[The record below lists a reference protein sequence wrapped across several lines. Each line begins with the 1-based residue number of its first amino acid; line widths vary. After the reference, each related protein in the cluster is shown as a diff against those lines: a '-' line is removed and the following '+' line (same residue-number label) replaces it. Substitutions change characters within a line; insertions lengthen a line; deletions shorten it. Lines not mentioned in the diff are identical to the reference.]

1 MRKFEFI
8 ENLDREEF
16 NSLALERGSEVKA
29 HFLGSYEWGE
39 VMARRHRKPHY
50 AGVYEYTDG
59 PADGPDRAGKKLVAT
74 AMILERSLIAGYTY
88 FYIPRGFTMD
98 YSDRELLRF
107 ITESLKKMGKKHK
120 ALYFKI
126 DPDIKLH
133 DIDIDGNEVPGVNN
147 AALAGYLQHLGYKQK
162 PLNYAFENEQPRFTF
177 RIPLDGSI
185 EEIEGRYS
193 RTTKT
198 RIRQSHEAGVEVFK
212 GGSKDIPEFVRL
224 MAMTE
229 KRQDFYSHEHDFYQY
244 FYDIMA
250 KDDMITLYFGKLDLT
265 AIRAKL
271 RSDRAAAEEELEA
284 LKQKT
289 GKKTA
294 GKIKEA
300 EKKLTAVDKQLDMLA
315 DKPEGE
321 VIVSTYLIT
330 RYADKA
336 WALYAANDMDYG
348 KFFANYA
355 VYQQQIRDSKEE
367 GRRIFDVFG
376 TVGKLND
383 DPALNGL
390 YEFKKKWG
398 GEFTEFIGEFDYILN
413 KPVFMAYSK
422 LIPLYHEM
430 KNRKV
435 MKQVRAGGNE

>member
-1 MRKFEFI
+1 
-8 ENLDREEF
+8 
-16 NSLALERGSEVKA
+16 
-29 HFLGSYEWGE
+29 
-39 VMARRHRKPHY
+39 
-50 AGVYEYTDG
+50 
-59 PADGPDRAGKKLVAT
+59 
-74 AMILERSLIAGYTY
+74 
-88 FYIPRGFTMD
+88 
-98 YSDRELLRF
+98 
-107 ITESLKKMGKKHK
+107 
-120 ALYFKI
+120 
-126 DPDIKLH
+126 
-133 DIDIDGNEVPGVNN
+133 
-147 AALAGYLQHLGYKQK
+147 
-162 PLNYAFENEQPRFTF
+162 
-177 RIPLDGSI
+177 
-185 EEIEGRYS
+185 
-193 RTTKT
+193 
-198 RIRQSHEAGVEVFK
+198 
-212 GGSKDIPEFVRL
+212 
-224 MAMTE
+224 
-229 KRQDFYSHEHDFYQY
+229 
-244 FYDIMA
+244 MA

-398 GEFTEFIGEFDYILN
+398 GELTEFIGEFDYVLN
-413 KPVFMAYSK
+413 KPMYFAFRK
-422 LIPLYHEM
+422 LIPIYH
-430 KNRKV
+430 KISNRRHARK
-435 MKQVRAGGNE
+435 ES